1 MTPGNGP
8 RPFRGEPY
16 QILDRK
22 IADTLGYFRRPGC
35 GSLGIDNFG
44 GNIRVLFCDREPRM
58 PDVLP
63 ANVHDLS
70 AACENVPGILR
81 PFLEDLPVL
90 ADPG

>member
-1 MTPGNGP
+1 
-8 RPFRGEPY
+8 
-16 QILDRK
+16 
-22 IADTLGYFRRPGC
+22 
-35 GSLGIDNFG
+35 
-44 GNIRVLFCDREPRM
+44 M